1 MGARLKLYILLSYLL
16 GLNLFGQVDS
26 IVSPEKH
33 WRQEVESLL
42 ADSSTNKDF
51 EAQMQLA
58 GFWLF
63 RQEGHTLYTGPKMRI
78 GGLEIDSMAEDASPR
93 VSAMPALNENNYQN
107 LLRQELQ
114 IWENK
119 GYPFAAF
126 RLMEY
131 RLEEH
136 TLFAKLHLQKGP
148 LVVFD
153 SLAVLGYQEIDP
165 QLLQR
170 EIAWKK
176 NQVYSQAY
184 LNSLSDYLGRLE
196 YLQMERA
203 PAVGFIQDK
212 ARVYLYISKRAANLI
227 NGVIGLNTDNEGNS
241 TLTGDFRLRLLN
253 LFNRGSALDLRWQS
267 PGQSSQDL
275 QLALAYP
282 YLFRTPIGFKAQME
296 IFRQDS
302 SFIRQDFQL
311 AFPYRLARGASLR
324 LGIQYLSTGPLG
336 SNSSNLQVQEV
347 RNLRYLLGWELDR
360 RNDAIVS
367 TKGYFIDLSL
377 GSGQR
382 RLNEVENQQYV
393 WEAKFEYYLPV
404 YKAWHWHQDLRSAG
418 LSGTSLQ
425 DNEVYR
431 LGGIQTLRGF
441 NEWSFFSPN
450 YHLLRSELRYM
461 LGRYDYLSAL
471 FDFAYAQTNQV
482 GNQTWNRH
490 TGLGLGL
497 NFQTKGGIFS
507 LIFAS
512 GQSNNAAYDFRNGK
526 IHLAYVN
533 RF

>member
-1 MGARLKLYILLSYLL
+1 MGARLKLYILIFCIH
-16 GLNLFGQVDS
+16 GLKLFGQVDS
-26 IVSPEKH
+26 IVSPEITWH
-33 WRQEVESLL
+33 REVS
-42 ADSSTNKDF
+42 AFVSDSSSEQSLSQKL
-51 EAQMQLA
+51 QLA
-58 GFWLF
+58 GFWLHHL
-63 RQEGHTLYTGPKMRI
+63 EGRTLYTGPKLTI
-78 GGLEIDSMAEDASPR
+78 GKLEIDSTGSNQN
-93 VSAMPALNENNYQN
+93 VGTSIMPALNESNYQS

-114 IWENK
+114 FWENH

-131 RLEEH
+131 RLEDN
-136 TLFAKLHLQKGP
+136 TLFAKLSLQSGP

-153 SLAVLGYQEIDP
+153 SLAVLGYEEIDR
-165 QLLQR
+165 QLLMR

-176 NQVYSQAY
+176 NEIYSQAY

-212 ARVYLYISKRAANLI
+212 ARVYLYLSKRAANLI
-227 NGVIGLNTDNEGNS
+227 NGVVGLNTDNDGNS

-267 PGQSSQDL
+267 PGQQSQDF
-275 QLALAYP
+275 QLSLAYP
-282 YLFRTPIGFKAQME
+282 YLFRTPIGFKALME

-324 LGIQYLSTGPLG
+324 LGIQYLNTGPLG
-336 SNSSNLQVQEV
+336 SASSTLQVQEV

-377 GSGQR
+377 GSGLR
-382 RLNEVENQQYV
+382 RLDEEENQQYV
-393 WEAKFEYYLPV
+393 WEAKFEYYLPI

-418 LSGTSLQ
+418 LSGTALQ

-431 LGGIQTLRGF
+431 LGGIQSLRGF

-450 YHLLRSELRYM
+450 YSLLRSELRYM

-471 FDFAYAQTNQV
+471 FDFAYAQTNDL

-490 TGLGLGL
+490 SGVGIGL